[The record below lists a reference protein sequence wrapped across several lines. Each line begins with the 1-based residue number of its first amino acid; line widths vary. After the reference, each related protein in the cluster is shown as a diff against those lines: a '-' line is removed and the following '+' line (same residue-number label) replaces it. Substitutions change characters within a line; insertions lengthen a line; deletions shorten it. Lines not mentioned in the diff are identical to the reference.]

1 MFLSSDS
8 KKILETIKKEKVAF
22 VDLRFT
28 DTQGLFHHFTL
39 NASAFNE
46 TIIQNG
52 LVFDGSSLNGW
63 QPIDDSDLLL
73 VPDLSHTFMDPF
85 SEDATLVVFCT
96 IKDPVHQTP
105 YIFDPRSTA
114 LKAEEHLKNSGIAD
128 TAYFGPEPEFFVF
141 DDIKFNTSPLKS
153 FYHITA
159 SERAPA
165 CSDCSSIDM
174 NHGHRPQHKGGY
186 LPLPP
191 IDSGHEIRSEM
202 LKYLER
208 VGVKTEKHHH
218 EVASNQHELGFEFS
232 TLVRTADNLQLLK
245 YVVHNVAT
253 FHGKTAT
260 FMPKPLFNDNGNG
273 MHIHQSLWHKNAP
286 LFSGEQYANLSD
298 FALYYI
304 GGILHHAPA
313 LNAFTNPTTNS
324 YKRLVPGYEAP
335 VIRSYSAR
343 NRSAAIRIPHVT
355 SDKARRIEIR
365 FPDPAANPYL
375 ALAATLMAGLDGIK
389 RKISPS
395 SPKEKNW
402 YEEDISHDKEN
413 YLATSLK
420 EALDALENDHAFLT
434 EGDVFHKKQI
444 DSYITLKRQ
453 EIKVVE
459 QTPHPQEFSLYYSL

>member
-1 MFLSSDS
+1 MMFLSNDV
-8 KKILETIKKEKVAF
+8 KKNLDLLKKEKVAF

-39 NASAFNE
+39 TTSAFTEN
-46 TIIQNG
+46 IINNG

-73 VPDLSHTFMDPF
+73 IPDLSHTFMDPF
-85 SEDATLVVFCT
+85 SEDPTLVVFCT
-96 IKDPVHQTP
+96 IRDPMSQKP
-105 YIFDPRSTA
+105 YTFDPRSTA
-114 LKAEEHLKNSGIAD
+114 EKAEEYLKSSGIAD

-141 DDIKFNTSPLKS
+141 DDVQFNTSPLKS

-159 SERAPA
+159 SERPPICGCEAA
-165 CSDCSSIDM
+165 DLHHS
-174 NHGHRPQHKGGY
+174 HRPQHKGGY
-186 LPLPP
+186 LPVPP
-191 IDSGHEIRSEM
+191 IDSGHEIRAEM
-202 LKYLER
+202 LKYLDK
-208 VGVKTEKHHH
+208 VGIKTEKHHH

-232 TLVRTADNLQLLK
+232 TLTRTADNLQLLK

-260 FMPKPLFNDNGNG
+260 FMPKPLLHDNGSG
-273 MHIHQSLWHKNAP
+273 MHIHQSLWRKNAP
-286 LFSGEQYANLSD
+286 LFSGDQYANLSEL
-298 FALYYI
+298 ALYYI

-343 NRSAAIRIPHVT
+343 NRSAAIRIPYVS
-355 SDKARRIEIR
+355 SDKARRIEVR

-389 RKISPS
+389 RKISPD

-402 YEEDISHDKEN
+402 YEDTSLHASEN
-413 YLATSLK
+413 YLAGSLK
-420 EALDALENDHAFLT
+420 EALDALEKDHAFLT
-434 EGDVFHKKQI
+434 EGNVFHVPQI
-444 DSYITLKRQ
+444 EAYIALKRQ
-453 EIKVVE
+453 EVKAVE
-459 QTPHPQEFSLYYSL
+459 QAPHPQEFSLYYSL